1 MWENHL
7 FYTWRSETL
16 EFCICSVTSIGGD
29 ASIIPMMESLSQPC
43 PPVRTEDSEGEESD
57 APDAARKRR
66 AECGEDQA
74 NKRLKAEQETY
85 QIFGSPDKAMKT
97 SSPPQLENTHP
108 VRDPSKPS
116 ETLEVH
122 RQDDDVGRELWAPD
136 IHRTG
141 AKCVPGE
148 ACDPKEPGIG
158 YHNIGVLR
166 VKPGRGE
173 PTLSLS
179 CSDKMARWIV
189 LGFQGAL
196 LSHYLQGAIYFRA
209 VVTGKCP
216 YSQQAMQRALCNR

>member
-1 MWENHL
+1 MCENHV
-7 FYTWRSETL
+7 FYNLRGETP
-16 EFCICSVTSIGGD
+16 EICVCSITFIGGD
-29 ASIIPMMESLSQPC
+29 ASIIPMIDSPSQPC
-43 PPVRTEDSEGEESD
+43 PPVRTEVSQGEESD
-57 APDAARKRR
+57 APDTALKRR
-66 AECGEDQA
+66 AECQEDKA
-74 NKRLKAEQETY
+74 NKRLKAEQETHL
-85 QIFGSPDKAMKT
+85 FVGSQDEAIKT
-97 SSPPQLENTHP
+97 CSPPRLENTHP
-108 VRDPSKPS
+108 VGDPSRPP

-122 RQDDDVGRELWAPD
+122 RKEDDVAKELCAPD

-148 ACDPKEPGIG
+148 TCDPKEPGVG

-179 CSDKMARWIV
+179 CSDKMARWTV